1 MLPLPDSLGSAQ
13 NSKRIN
19 SARSLCSTV
28 IYDCDFSRK
37 LYNQIYQN
45 DTEVCLTT
53 YQLSKKYISAFAQV
67 LTLIKTLVVRHMYV
81 RLEIARI
88 RKVKYIHKKVS
99 GY

>member
-1 MLPLPDSLGSAQ
+1 MVLFIKDISL
-13 NSKRIN
+13 
-19 SARSLCSTV
+19 V
-28 IYDCDFSRK
+28 FSRK
-37 LYNQIYQN
+37 LYNQICQN
-45 DTEVCLTT
+45 DTDVCLTT